1 MGALAGSRLCPGDS
15 GRRRGRTAVRTARA
29 AGRTALRRGD
39 GEAAARALRSALG
52 LWRGSPLDG
61 LPTYPW
67 VLADAARLDHL
78 RLDLMMALY
87 RSGRQADALETYQEA
102 AQALADNHGLWSAY
116 IPSGN
121 DCGGSCMPNSSGAG
135 GAGPAERVGA
145 GQPPRTSGSSVGQST
160 EVIGRPSSRTANAEL
175 TARTTASALLS
186 GANSTSHTASG
197 NSPATAR
204 PSSIARRVLPTQVDR

>member
-1 MGALAGSRLCPGDS
+1 VRWQGTGHALEIPADAVDVRQFERLALQG
-15 GRRRGRTAVRTARA
+15 G
-29 AGRTALRRGD
+29 TALRRGD

-61 LPTYPW
+61 LPIYPW

-102 AQALADNHGLWSAY
+102 AQALADNHGLWSAN

-135 GAGPAERVGA
+135 GAGP
-145 GQPPRTSGSSVGQST
+145 P
-160 EVIGRPSSRTANAEL
+160 NA
-175 TARTTASALLS
+175 
-186 GANSTSHTASG
+186 
-197 NSPATAR
+197 
-204 PSSIARRVLPTQVDR
+204 